1 MSDSYTARE
10 AARVIGRSE
19 RLVRQLAK
27 TGRLEVVSIEP
38 LRVSQESV
46 HRERSSRRAKPA
58 DKKSETAAA
67 GITPEQLEQI
77 VSRAVSVAIA
87 EVMPRMLES
96 RDDIERRTNAE
107 LAAARQEIEQLRQE
121 LTKSKNEPG
130 LRLPPLGWP
139 FRR

>member
-10 AARVIGRSE
+10 AAKVIGRSE

-27 TGRLEVVSIEP
+27 TGRLEVVSTEP

-46 HRERSSRRAKPA
+46 HRERSSRRAKPE
-58 DKKSETAAA
+58 KKPESAP

-87 EVMPRMLES
+87 EVMPRMLET
-96 RDDIERRTNAE
+96 RDDIEKRMAAE
-107 LAAARQEIEQLRQE
+107 LAAARQEIVQLRDE
-121 LTKSKNEPG
+121 LTQSKSAPPG
-130 LRLPPLGWP
+130 IRLPPIGWP

>member
-27 TGRLEVVSIEP
+27 TGRLEVVSTEP

-46 HRERSSRRAKPA
+46 HRERSTRRAKPE
-58 DKKSETAAA
+58 KKPEAAA
-67 GITPEQLEQI
+67 AITPEQLEQI
-77 VSRAVSVAIA
+77 VSRAVAVAIG
-87 EVMPRMLES
+87 EVMPRMLET
-96 RDDIERRTNAE
+96 RDDIERRMASE
-107 LAAARQEIEQLRQE
+107 LAAARQEIELLRQE
-121 LTKSKNEPG
+121 LTQSKTPG
-130 LRLPPLGWP
+130 LKLPPIGWP

>member
-10 AARVIGRSE
+10 AAKVIGRSE

-27 TGRLEVVSIEP
+27 TGRLEVVSTEP

-46 HRERSSRRAKPA
+46 HRERSSRRAKP
-58 DKKSETAAA
+58 DKKPEPSA

-77 VSRAVSVAIA
+77 VSRAVAAAIA
-87 EVMPRMLES
+87 EVVPRMLES
-96 RDDIERRTNAE
+96 RDDVERRMAAE
-107 LAAARQEIEQLRQE
+107 LAAARQEIEQLRQD
-121 LTKSKNEPG
+121 LTQSKNDHG
-130 LRLPPLGWP
+130 LRLPPIGWP

>member
-1 MSDSYTARE
+1 VSDSYTARE
-10 AARVIGRSE
+10 AAKVIGRSE

-27 TGRLEVVSIEP
+27 TGRLEVVSTEP

-46 HRERSSRRAKPA
+46 HRERSSRRAKPE
-58 DKKSETAAA
+58 KKPESAA

-77 VSRAVSVAIA
+77 VSRAVAAAIS
-87 EVMPRMLES
+87 EVMPRMLET
-96 RDDIERRTNAE
+96 RDDIEKRMAAE

-121 LTKSKNEPG
+121 LTQSKSESG
-130 LRLPPLGWP
+130 LRLPPIGWP

>member
-19 RLVRQLAK
+19 RLVRRLAE
-27 TGRLEVVSIEP
+27 TGRLEVVSTEP

-46 HRERSSRRAKPA
+46 HRERSARKAKPER
-58 DKKSETAAA
+58 KPESAAA
-67 GITPEQLEQI
+67 GIPPEQLEQI
-77 VSRAVSVAIA
+77 VSRAVAAAIA

-96 RDDIERRTNAE
+96 RDDVERRMAAE

-121 LTKSKNEPG
+121 LTKEKSEPG
-130 LRLPPLGWP
+130 LRLPPIGWP

>member
-10 AARVIGRSE
+10 AAKVIGRSE

-27 TGRLEVVSIEP
+27 TGRLEVVSTEP

-46 HRERSSRRAKPA
+46 HRERSSRRAKPE
-58 DKKSETAAA
+58 KKPETSA

-87 EVMPRMLES
+87 EVMPRMLET
-96 RDDIERRTNAE
+96 RDDIEKRMAAE
-107 LAAARQEIEQLRQE
+107 LAAARQEIELLRQE
-121 LTKSKNEPG
+121 LTQSKTPG
-130 LRLPPLGWP
+130 LKLPPIGWP

>member
-19 RLVRQLAK
+19 RLVRQLVK
-27 TGRLEVVSIEP
+27 TGRLEVVSTEP

-46 HRERSSRRAKPA
+46 HKERSSRRAKPE
-58 DKKSETAAA
+58 KKPEPSAA

-87 EVMPRMLES
+87 EVMPRMLET
-96 RDDIERRTNAE
+96 RDAIELRMSAE
-107 LAAARQEIEQLRQE
+107 LAAARQEIELLRQE
-121 LTKSKNEPG
+121 LTQSKTPG
-130 LRLPPLGWP
+130 LKLPPIGWP

>member
-27 TGRLEVVSIEP
+27 TGRLEVVSTEP

-46 HRERSSRRAKPA
+46 HRERSSRRAKPE
-58 DKKSETAAA
+58 KKPESAAA
-67 GITPEQLEQI
+67 ITPEQLEQI
-77 VSRAVSVAIA
+77 VSRAVAVAIG
-87 EVMPRMLES
+87 EVMPRMLET
-96 RDDIERRTNAE
+96 RDDIERRMASE
-107 LAAARQEIEQLRQE
+107 LAAARQEIELLRQE
-121 LTKSKNEPG
+121 LTQSKTPG
-130 LRLPPLGWP
+130 LKLPPIGWP

>member
-27 TGRLEVVSIEP
+27 TGRLEVVSTEP

-46 HRERSSRRAKPA
+46 HRERSSRKAKP
-58 DKKSETAAA
+58 DKKPETSAA
-67 GITPEQLEQI
+67 ITPEQLEQI
-77 VSRAVSVAIA
+77 VSRAVSAAIA
-87 EVMPRMLES
+87 EVMPRMLET
-96 RDDIERRTNAE
+96 RDDIERRMSAE
-107 LAAARQEIEQLRQE
+107 LAAARQEIELLRDE
-121 LTKSKNEPG
+121 LTQSKTPTLG
-130 LRLPPLGWP
+130 LRLPPIGWP

>member
-1 MSDSYTARE
+1 VSDSYTARE
-10 AARVIGRSE
+10 AAKVIGRSE

-27 TGRLEVVSIEP
+27 TGRLEVVSTEP

-46 HRERSSRRAKPA
+46 HRERSSRRAKPE
-58 DKKSETAAA
+58 KKPETSA

-87 EVMPRMLES
+87 EVMPRMLET
-96 RDDIERRTNAE
+96 RDDIEKRMAAE
-107 LAAARQEIEQLRQE
+107 LAAARQEIELLRQE
-121 LTKSKNEPG
+121 LTQSKTPG
-130 LRLPPLGWP
+130 LKLPPIGWP